1 MHAGPT
7 LLAASHN
14 RCYYITS
21 CRNIVR
27 SITRGCV
34 TCRRSSARPKHQIL
48 GQLPAEHLTP
58 DSVFDRVGLDY
69 AGPFILKY
77 GSIRKPTFVKA
88 YICLFVSLSIK
99 AVHLEL
105 ASDLTTD
112 TFIAAFRRFIARRGK
127 PSLIWSDHRPWYK
140 LSWCCT

>member
-7 LLAASHN
+7 LLAASLN

-27 SITRGCV
+27 SITCGCV

-48 GQLPAEHLTP
+48 VQIPAECITP

-69 AGPFILKY
+69 AGSFILKY
-77 GSIRKPTFVKA
+77 GSICKPVFIKA

-99 AVHLEL
+99 SSSFG
-105 ASDLTTD
+105 AS
-112 TFIAAFRRFIARRGK
+112 IRPHRRHI
-127 PSLIWSDHRPWYK
+127 Y
-140 LSWCCT
+140 CCFSTIYCTQRKTLLDME